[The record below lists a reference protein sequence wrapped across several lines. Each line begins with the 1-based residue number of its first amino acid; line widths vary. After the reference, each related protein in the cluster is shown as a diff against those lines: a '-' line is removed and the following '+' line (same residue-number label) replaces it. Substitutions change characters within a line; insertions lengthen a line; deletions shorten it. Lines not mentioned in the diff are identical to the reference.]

1 MEKVYHRKNIQMQT
15 YINLILIY
23 KRCVLEKNERFI
35 TTNWLCSDIFIKLN
49 FFII

>member
-23 KRCVLEKNERFI
+23 KRCVLERNERFI
-35 TTNWLCSDIFIKLN
+35 TTNSLCSDIFIKLN